1 VTLAAQALEHIYSE
15 SRIPSNLTPTEVLE
29 GVCRYYNVDIERI
42 RGKKRDREIVWPRQ
56 IAMYLMRQETS
67 ASLLQ
72 IGMELGGRDHT
83 TVMHGW
89 EKIQGQVANNDNVRR
104 EIAAVLESLQRK
116 E

>member
-1 VTLAAQALEHIYSE
+1 
-15 SRIPSNLTPTEVLE
+15 
-29 GVCRYYNVDIERI
+29 
-42 RGKKRDREIVWPRQ
+42 
-56 IAMYLMRQETS
+56 MRQETS

>member
-1 VTLAAQALEHIYSE
+1 M
-15 SRIPSNLTPTEVLE
+15 TPTEVLE

-42 RGKKRDREIVWPRQ
+42 RGKQRDREIVWPRQ